1 MFIHIILEFNPNKG
15 KKNTS
20 ILMLCWFL
28 YICVKNI
35 FVIMFWRLEIV
46 SKMIKLIL
54 NPYDFFTSSC
64 DVVITSPTFSP
75 KVQGSIRFPIFRHF
89 SYMNEKEDL
98 IREESLQINCLRK
111 INPHLKQWL
120 GNGNQILQMKVCKSY
135 CKKVGSC
142 NFFQLFTK
150 SELQMN

>member
-1 MFIHIILEFNPNKG
+1 
-15 KKNTS
+15 
-20 ILMLCWFL
+20 
-28 YICVKNI
+28 
-35 FVIMFWRLEIV
+35 
-46 SKMIKLIL
+46 
-54 NPYDFFTSSC
+54 
-64 DVVITSPTFSP
+64 
-75 KVQGSIRFPIFRHF
+75 
-89 SYMNEKEDL
+89 MNEKEDL